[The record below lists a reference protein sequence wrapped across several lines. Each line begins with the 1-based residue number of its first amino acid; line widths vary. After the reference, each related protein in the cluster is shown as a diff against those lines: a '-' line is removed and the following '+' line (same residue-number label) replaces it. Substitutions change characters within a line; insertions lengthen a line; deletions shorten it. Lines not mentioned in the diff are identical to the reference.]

1 MAMNENYALS
11 TEKLNEIRTSVD
23 IVDVISEYL
32 PLTGR
37 GRNFFGVCPFHDD
50 HSPSMSVNRER
61 QIYKCFSCGA
71 GGNVFSFIRDYE
83 NISFMQAVQKIAA
96 KSGIPL
102 QIASESEQSFTKR
115 NTYHEMYAIACKLY
129 TNNLYTEEGL
139 EAIDYLERRQI
150 SKEARKEFEIGL
162 SLKNSHLLTG
172 LLDKK
177 GFKKEEMVQNG
188 LAHYKDGEF
197 RDNYFNRIMFPLFD
211 LTGKTVG
218 FSARIYRSNDASK
231 YINTKETEFFKKGE
245 LLYHYHKAKNIARMK
260 EQVIL
265 VEGFMDVIRLFT
277 IGIENVV
284 ASMGTAVTK
293 EQLLLL
299 KKMGKEIILLFDGDE
314 AGRHAAYKTSSD
326 FMKMGVYPKI
336 VVLEDNLDPD
346 EYILKY
352 GKEKIEYKIAHP
364 MNTIDFK
371 LEYLKED
378 KNFSSPLDKANY
390 ISSVIEE
397 LNQITDPI
405 LRETTLL
412 KISEETAFDAS
423 IIRSQLMD
431 IQDTVKQ
438 VSLTP
443 QKEGSSLKRN
453 RYQEAERRLV
463 FYMLNHEEIIE
474 LYKQKVKFLS
484 TETYRLLAKEIHYF
498 YEEHGYIKEADFI
511 NVLLEDNELLN
522 TFHEITSLDLKD
534 TYKKEEID
542 EYIDTIYEYKI
553 IKQIDYLKSEQ
564 KKTVDQEKKKKLGD
578 EILELQIELQK
589 KKVWEEL

>member
-1 MAMNENYALS
+1 MAMKENYTLS
-11 TEKLNEIRTSVD
+11 TEKLNEIRASVD
-23 IVDVISEYL
+23 IGDVISEYL

-37 GRNFFGVCPFHDD
+37 GQNFFGVCPFHDD

-71 GGNVFSFIRDYE
+71 GGNVFTFIRDYE
-83 NISFMQAVQKIAA
+83 NITFLQAVQKVAA
-96 KSGIPL
+96 KTGIL
-102 QIASESEQSFTKR
+102 LHLANGSEQTIQKR
-115 NTYHEMYAIACKLY
+115 SQYHEMYAIACKLY

-150 SKEARKEFEIGL
+150 TKEARKEFEIGL

-172 LLDKK
+172 LLTKK
-177 GFKKEEMVQNG
+177 GFTKEEMVQNG
-188 LAHYKDGEF
+188 LALSKEGEL
-197 RDNYFNRIMFPLFD
+197 RDSYFNRIMFPLFD
-211 LTGKTVG
+211 LMGKPVG

-231 YINTKETEFFKKGE
+231 YVNTKETEFFKKGE

-277 IGIENVV
+277 VGIENVV

-293 EQLLLL
+293 EQLILL

-326 FMKMGVYPKI
+326 LMKMGVYPKI
-336 VVLEDNLDPD
+336 IVLEDDLDPD

-371 LEYLKED
+371 LEYLKEN

-397 LNQITDPI
+397 LNQITDSI

-412 KISEETAFDAS
+412 KISEETALDAS
-423 IIRSQLMD
+423 IIRSQLVD
-431 IQDTVKQ
+431 LKDVVREETV
-438 VSLTP
+438 STP
-443 QKEGSSLKRN
+443 KPIKSLKMN
-453 RYQEAERRLV
+453 RYQEAERRLI
-463 FYMLNHEEIIE
+463 FYMLNHAEVID

-484 TETYRLLAKEIHYF
+484 TEKYRLLAKEINYF
-498 YEEHGYIKEADFI
+498 YEEHGYMKEADFI
-511 NVLLEDNELLN
+511 NVLLEDTDLLN
-522 TFHEITSLDLKD
+522 TFHEITSLSLKD
-534 TYKKEEID
+534 TYKKEEMD

-553 IKQIDYLKSEQ
+553 VKQIDYLKSEQ
-564 KKTVDQEKKKKLGD
+564 KKIIDQEKKKALGD

-589 KKVWEEL
+589 RKVWEEL